1 MKKLAIAF
9 CLVTLTFVFLG
20 CNNTEI
26 SPSKGSATFGFYSKD
41 QNNPGGRV
49 FEKPAFIL
57 LAIENDYGQVVVKD
71 KKLELLPLGEG
82 YTTENLDLNVGN
94 YRLTK
99 FLVLDSANRVV
110 YATPLRHA
118 DLAQYVKDPLPIN
131 FSITNAITTEIVPQ
145 VLGVDEKD
153 NPADYG
159 YVNFNFEI
167 VEIPT
172 LPDTLDLLIH
182 VQNDGSDYDSIYI
195 TFRNSDIIKKQRL
208 LLNPTT
214 NIASGIV
221 RDLKS
226 GDWKI
231 SLSYFETLV
240 PGYESEVNIGSAT
253 VTLNATSQNLF
264 SDGKTVFI
272 NESSNPPEQKI
283 ITWESY
289 LVFYMFADSK
299 LNAIVTLPADPL
311 NPFFEIS
318 LINPAWDYFYVDR
331 TFYHSKP
338 EEPGS
343 HYLQVAAAFERYK
356 TYGTITDYIDST
368 SFKKLTDE
376 VRHKVWNVAD
386 CIVSIHAD
394 GKVQP
399 LFYYEWDFR
408 NSTGGRRISKSKDF
422 SIEQFNDRRQFNL
435 K

>member
-1 MKKLAIAF
+1 MKKLTIAF
-9 CLVTLTFVFLG
+9 CLVALTLAFQG

-26 SPSKGSATFGFYSKD
+26 SPSKGSAAFGFYSED
-41 QNNPGGRV
+41 QNNSDGRA
-49 FEKPAFIL
+49 FEKPVFIL
-57 LAIENDYGQVVVKD
+57 LAIENETGQVVVKD
-71 KKLELLPLGEG
+71 KKLELLPLGDG

-94 YRLTK
+94 YKLTK

-110 YATPLRHA
+110 YATPLKHA

-131 FSITNAITTEIVPQ
+131 FSITNAKTTEIVPQ
-145 VLGVDEKD
+145 VIGVAEKD
-153 NPADYG
+153 SPADYG

-167 VEIPT
+167 AEIPT
-172 LPDTLDLLIH
+172 PPDTLDLPIH
-182 VQNDGSDYDSIYI
+182 IQNDASDYDSIYI
-195 TFRNSDIIKKQRL
+195 TFRNSGVIKKHRL

-214 NIASGIV
+214 HSASGIV
-221 RDLKS
+221 RDLKL

-240 PGYESEVNIGSAT
+240 PDYESEVNIGSAT
-253 VTLNATSQNLF
+253 VTLNATSLNLF

-272 NESSNPPEQKI
+272 NKSNDPPEQKI

-289 LVFYMFADSK
+289 LVFYMFGDNK
-299 LNAIVTLPADPL
+299 LNAIVTLPANPL
-311 NPFFEIS
+311 KPFFEIS
-318 LINPAWDYFYVDR
+318 LINPAWDYFYADR

-338 EEPGS
+338 EEPDS
-343 HYLQVAAAFERYK
+343 HYLQGAAAFERYK
-356 TYGTITDYIDST
+356 TYGIITDYIDST

-394 GKVQP
+394 GQVQP

-408 NSTGGRRISKSKDF
+408 NPTGGRRISKSKYF
-422 SIEQFNDRRQFNL
+422 SAEQFKDRRKVNL

>member
-9 CLVTLTFVFLG
+9 CLAALTLVFQG

-26 SPSKGSATFGFYSKD
+26 SPSKGSATFGFYSKH

-49 FEKPAFIL
+49 FGKPASIL
-57 LAIENDYGQVVVKD
+57 LAVENDNGQVVVKD
-71 KKLELLPLGEG
+71 KNLELLPLGEG

-99 FLVLDSANRVV
+99 FLVLDSAHRVV

-145 VLGVDEKD
+145 VLGVTEKD
-153 NPADYG
+153 SPADYG

-172 LPDTLDLLIH
+172 PPDTLDLLIH
-182 VQNDGSDYDSIYI
+182 IQNDGSDYDSIYI

-214 NIASGIV
+214 HIASGIV
-221 RDLKS
+221 KDLKS

-240 PGYESEVNIGSAT
+240 PDYESEVNIGSAT
-253 VTLNATSQNLF
+253 VTLDATSQNLF
-264 SDGKTVFI
+264 SDGKAVFI
-272 NESSNPPEQKI
+272 NESNNPPEQKI

-289 LVFYMFADSK
+289 LVFYMFGDNK

-318 LINPAWDYFYVDR
+318 LINAAWDYFYADR

-343 HYLQVAAAFERYK
+343 HYLQGAGALERYS
-356 TYGTITDYIDST
+356 TYGTVIDFIDTT

-386 CIVSIHAD
+386 CVVSIHAD

-399 LFYYEWDFR
+399 LFYYQWDLR
-408 NSTGGRRISKSKDF
+408 NSTGGRRISKSKYF